1 MSPLKFV
8 KAVSKTYFAER
19 DKIRNRSK
27 RWWSFTFIVFF
38 SLFLFQIY
46 AAYTDW
52 QLLIVGQ
59 AIDNVNTLNP
69 DEFWQTRVGALSL
82 QGVVLLGVF
91 IRFSAGQFRGR
102 WFVRFGEVGE
112 FIAFAAFA
120 RHSLWTQEVY
130 AQFPAIYCGLPSLIG
145 LTPAAAQWLSFF
157 FFCWIFYKFA
167 WIIAVTCETV
177 RKQPQCPIRF

>member
-69 DEFWQTRVGALSL
+69 DEFWQTKVGALSWRAVSSRRRFARRFY
-82 QGVVLLGVF
+82 QIFSRSVSRPVVRQ
-91 IRFSAGQFRGR
+91 IRRGR
-102 WFVRFGEVGE
+102 RIYRFC
-112 FIAFAAFA
+112 
-120 RHSLWTQEVY
+120 RLC
-130 AQFPAIYCGLPSLIG
+130 PA
-145 LTPAAAQWLSFF
+145 
-157 FFCWIFYKFA
+157 
-167 WIIAVTCETV
+167 
-177 RKQPQCPIRF
+177 